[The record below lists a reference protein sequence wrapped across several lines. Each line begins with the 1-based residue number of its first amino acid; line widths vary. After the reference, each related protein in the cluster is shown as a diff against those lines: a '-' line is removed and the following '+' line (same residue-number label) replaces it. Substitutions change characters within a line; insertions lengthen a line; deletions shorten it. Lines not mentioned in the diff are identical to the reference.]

1 MPTSAPQKL
10 RNVNVFAASL
20 FLDSFAKRKK
30 HKTMWKEIKNYQSS
44 VSLPTSPF
52 LTVSSILSIRTL
64 LYA

>member
-30 HKTMWKEIKNYQSS
+30 HKTMWKETKVVKNVEYYNFDARYGGFQRKQ
-44 VSLPTSPF
+44 PYKG
-52 LTVSSILSIRTL
+52 I
-64 LYA
+64 

>member
-30 HKTMWKEIKNYQSS
+30 YKTMWKETKVVKNVEYYNFDARYGGFQRKQ
-44 VSLPTSPF
+44 PYKG
-52 LTVSSILSIRTL
+52 I
-64 LYA
+64 